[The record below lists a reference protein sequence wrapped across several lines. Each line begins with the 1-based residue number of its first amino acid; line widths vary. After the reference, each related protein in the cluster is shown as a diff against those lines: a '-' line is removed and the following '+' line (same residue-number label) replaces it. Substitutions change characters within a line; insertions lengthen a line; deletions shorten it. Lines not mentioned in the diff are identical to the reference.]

1 MKRGPKKQSEVD
13 EDYSNKK
20 APNQVAF
27 PTFWSAV
34 EPYLRDVREDD
45 LAMLGFKVGVP
56 LGMLRDTDGKGHHRP
71 ILQNRMK
78 FLPKDDIILKYGMK
92 KMGIRPVH
100 VRASPSPTCGN
111 NKSNSPS
118 RV

>member
-1 MKRGPKKQSEVD
+1 MKPGPKKQSEVD

-45 LAMLGFKVGVP
+45 LAMLGFKVC
-56 LGMLRDTDGKGHHRP
+56 
-71 ILQNRMK
+71 
-78 FLPKDDIILKYGMK
+78 FLSLCMS
-92 KMGIRPVH
+92 
-100 VRASPSPTCGN
+100 ALS
-111 NKSNSPS
+111 
-118 RV
+118 

>member
-1 MKRGPKKQSEVD
+1 MKPGPKKQSEVD

-45 LAMLGFKVGVP
+45 LAMLGFKVCVLSLCVCALMRMVGI
-56 LGMLRDTDGKGHHRP
+56 DGPG
-71 ILQNRMK
+71 
-78 FLPKDDIILKYGMK
+78 
-92 KMGIRPVH
+92 
-100 VRASPSPTCGN
+100 
-111 NKSNSPS
+111 
-118 RV
+118 RVV

>member
-1 MKRGPKKQSEVD
+1 MKPGPKKQSEVD

-56 LGMLRDTDGKGHHRP
+56 LGMLRDADENGGVP
-71 ILQNRMK
+71 I
-78 FLPKDDIILKYGMK
+78 D
-92 KMGIRPVH
+92 
-100 VRASPSPTCGN
+100 
-111 NKSNSPS
+111 
-118 RV
+118 

>member
-1 MKRGPKKQSEVD
+1 MKPGPKKQSEVD

-45 LAMLGFKVGVP
+45 LAMLGFKVCV
-56 LGMLRDTDGKGHHRP
+56 LSLCVSMSVLML
-71 ILQNRMK
+71 MV
-78 FLPKDDIILKYGMK
+78 
-92 KMGIRPVH
+92 GIDR
-100 VRASPSPTCGN
+100 SG
-111 NKSNSPS
+111 
-118 RV
+118 RVV

>member
-1 MKRGPKKQSEVD
+1 MKPGPKKQSEVD

-45 LAMLGFKVGVP
+45 LAMLGFKVCFVS
-56 LGMLRDTDGKGHHRP
+56 LR
-71 ILQNRMK
+71 
-78 FLPKDDIILKYGMK
+78 
-92 KMGIRPVH
+92 
-100 VRASPSPTCGN
+100 VRTELMVWG
-111 NKSNSPS
+111 
-118 RV
+118 

>member
-1 MKRGPKKQSEVD
+1 MKPGPKKQSEVD

-45 LAMLGFKVGVP
+45 LAMLGFKVCFFFVS
-56 LGMLRDTDGKGHHRP
+56 LRVGAERMVLMVGIDGPG
-71 ILQNRMK
+71 
-78 FLPKDDIILKYGMK
+78 
-92 KMGIRPVH
+92 
-100 VRASPSPTCGN
+100 
-111 NKSNSPS
+111 
-118 RV
+118 RVV

>member
-1 MKRGPKKQSEVD
+1 MKPGPKKQSEVD

-45 LAMLGFKVGVP
+45 LAMLGFKVCVLSLCVSMSVLILMVGI
-56 LGMLRDTDGKGHHRP
+56 DGPG
-71 ILQNRMK
+71 
-78 FLPKDDIILKYGMK
+78 
-92 KMGIRPVH
+92 
-100 VRASPSPTCGN
+100 
-111 NKSNSPS
+111 
-118 RV
+118 RVV